1 MLQSN
6 SAGGV
11 EKPDFKWGAK
21 RGVGRK
27 DNKVRFYESF
37 TYDGIEYWLF
47 DCAYFYIHGQC
58 ETSIGKLVSM
68 YETSAGEKKV
78 KVIWFFRPIDIH
90 RFLGDYEPQWDEL
103 FLACGDEKGVSNIND
118 VETIMGK
125 CNVVCTSD
133 DRRNPRPGSNELRRA
148 NYVFSRTFDTRLR
161 IISED
166 FADAI
171 AGVGVGKLFN
181 MRRDKQP
188 VKRLNSSA
196 AASTRASPVKSL
208 RPDLGSTKLG
218 KNDNRD
224 GKLMSRTSSLKKV
237 SFLEDRAGHVHVKK
251 NPPVNTDTTSRGP
264 ILKTRAFGEL
274 YASGSSVDAK
284 PSKKRK
290 LILNTPETDDSDDP
304 GPQSGEKK
312 IIKNP
317 SLIEKAPTQNIEKKS
332 WYKKLPFED
341 ELKPAIEKGRV
352 LLIENL
358 EPSYTSLEVEDL
370 CRQAFKEAVDAKMI
384 PSSLVSSPHS
394 GRALVIFGTTK
405 AADSAMSQ
413 LTEKCLMLPGQRP
426 LLGSKKVPL
435 EIGRCRSFTG
445 HFSMMDRSL
454 MTTQKRKA
462 VSTSHCT
469 QPNHIVEPMAYEWFA
484 QQAKSESMWKKLFEI
499 QAKEIDIMRHKNH
512 QGTKGKGQCA

>member
-6 SAGGV
+6 SAGG
-11 EKPDFKWGAK
+11 EDNPDFKWGAK

-37 TYDGIEYWLF
+37 TLEGIEYRLF
-47 DCAYFYIHGQC
+47 DCAYFYVHGQS
-58 ETSIGKLVSM
+58 ETSIGKLVNI
-68 YETSAGEKKV
+68 YQTSTGEKKV
-78 KVIWFFRPIDIH
+78 KVIWFFRPIDIQ
-90 RFLGDYEPQWDEL
+90 RFLGEYEPQWDEL

-133 DRRNPRPGSNELRRA
+133 DRRNPRPGTKELRRA
-148 NYVFSRTFDTRLR
+148 KYIFSRTFDTRLR

-171 AGVGVGKLFN
+171 AGIGVDKLFN

-196 AASTRASPVKSL
+196 AAITRASPVKSF

-218 KNDNRD
+218 KHDNRD
-224 GKLMSRTSSLKKV
+224 AKLMSRTSSLKKV
-237 SFLEDRAGHVHVKK
+237 TFLEDRADHVHVKR
-251 NPPVNTDTTSRGP
+251 NPPVNTETTTRGQIP

-290 LILNTPETDDSDDP
+290 LILNTPETDDSDDQ

-312 IIKNP
+312 LIKNP
-317 SLIEKAPTQNIEKKS
+317 PLVEKAPSQNIEKKS

-358 EPSYTSLEVEDL
+358 EPSYTSLEVEFL
-370 CRQAFKEAVDAKMI
+370 FRQAFKEGVDAKMI
-384 PSSLVSSPHS
+384 PSSPMSSPHS

-405 AADSAMSQ
+405 AADSAMSR
-413 LTEKCLMLPGQRP
+413 LNEDCLMLSGQRA
-426 LLGSKKVPL
+426 LTGSKNVPV

-445 HFSMMDRSL
+445 HFNMVDRSL
-454 MTTQKRKA
+454 MTAQKVSCCITLRLFSVVISLVMVTHRKPNSPCQITEYYKLTPLFSLII
-462 VSTSHCT
+462 VNRPHKFVNF
-469 QPNHIVEPMAYEWFA
+469 QPHP
-484 QQAKSESMWKKLFEI
+484 
-499 QAKEIDIMRHKNH
+499 
-512 QGTKGKGQCA
+512 